1 MVHKFIFQGSAYL
14 LSASVMWQML
24 PATAGIV
31 PRKHDNSNVRTFEIA
46 GLFDELRQIRRDVQ
60 EVTNTIR
67 EGRRIIQGTR
77 RAVDEFDQLGDDL
90 NSGRVVKSSNNNP
103 CRKNGSQ
110 KSVAINEQVICTKDG
125 AYELSQELRKVL
137 MMTQTRNL
145 YIDEFYGNFLDK
157 VFNRPVEFMFE
168 NKEEMTLENL
178 TKVLALYDQKRW
190 DYSKITQIL
199 FSPSTS
205 KATLMFGKRTEP
217 EIVSVP
223 DSIGEFSDSVFKI
236 KSKSP
241 FLNQE

>member
-1 MVHKFIFQGSAYL
+1 
-14 LSASVMWQML
+14 
-24 PATAGIV
+24 
-31 PRKHDNSNVRTFEIA
+31 
-46 GLFDELRQIRRDVQ
+46 
-60 EVTNTIR
+60 
-67 EGRRIIQGTR
+67 
-77 RAVDEFDQLGDDL
+77 
-90 NSGRVVKSSNNNP
+90 
-103 CRKNGSQ
+103 
-110 KSVAINEQVICTKDG
+110 ICTKEG

-145 YIDEFYGNFLDK
+145 YIDEFYGTFLDK
-157 VFNRPVEFMFE
+157 VFNRPIEFMFE